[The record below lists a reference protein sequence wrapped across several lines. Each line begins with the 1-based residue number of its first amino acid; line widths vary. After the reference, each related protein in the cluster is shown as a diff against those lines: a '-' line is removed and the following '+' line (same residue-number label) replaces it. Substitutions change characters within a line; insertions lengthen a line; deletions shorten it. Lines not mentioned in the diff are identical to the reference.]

1 MNTNRRSRAR
11 FKTDITVKI
20 TLLEDPDTCLK
31 GRLADLS
38 AHGLS
43 LITDRELPTR
53 TPIRVEWG
61 NTDFVGEVIYSRFR
75 GEEFLAGITV
85 EEPVYD
91 TRVRQSGQSL
101 R

>member
-20 TLLEDPDTCLK
+20 TLLEEPETCLK

-43 LITDRELPTR
+43 LITDRELPAR
-53 TPIRVEWG
+53 TAVRVEWG
-61 NTDFVGEVIYSRFR
+61 DTDFVGEVIYSRFGGR
-75 GEEFLAGITV
+75 EYVAGIAV
-85 EEPVYD
+85 EAPVYD
-91 TRVRQSGQSL
+91 TKVRQSGKSL